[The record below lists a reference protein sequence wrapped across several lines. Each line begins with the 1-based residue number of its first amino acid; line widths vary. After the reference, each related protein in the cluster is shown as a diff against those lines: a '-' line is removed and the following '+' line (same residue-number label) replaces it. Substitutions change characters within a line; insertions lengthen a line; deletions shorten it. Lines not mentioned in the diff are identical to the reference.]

1 MSTPPSQHFREFS
14 QLPSDPVG
22 ADVFFL
28 NPGAFVF
35 NSMPPYRL
43 DASDIHWHAS
53 RPFFPVLQEE
63 RAVGD
68 YQIDYPRLAVPS
80 PPSRF
85 QRISR
90 DYAVDLLD
98 RAVPVFRTFSRA
110 YPHLPH
116 TPLQEGLVRA
126 LVLFVQRVSSRFP
139 DAVSEGWRYI
149 YMGHPFEHWA
159 ERERMPPFFRFPWTT
174 EFSASHPL
182 VPFQLSELN
191 HNSLLNIRSPALEC
205 LLEILASPP
214 RLLSSAE
221 QDRTAQ
227 VLNRGIPCLL
237 QLARELRE
245 RRVSPDFA
253 HGVFNSTRSL
263 IQGFPEGRRNRAW
276 TLALPAYNEDFRV
289 PAGLHL
295 SQWTTR
301 SSKSYTF
308 PLWNSDAAGTPDPL
322 LDCWDQYQLAR
333 PSPASPPPRSSAD
346 PISPP
351 ARTEGFSPLYIP
363 STPISSPPF
372 MLSPVS
378 PSTMETSALLRDDTL
393 TEDQKLDALRSRVA
407 SRTPGPSADAGG
419 ESTLLSQTLEESHED
434 APMLLAEDTPPAT
447 RAAPSPPRSSA
458 VVRKIASFRDANN
471 PLANLVAYGPG
482 ERRSSR
488 PKRNLL
494 NTSFDPCLMF
504 NKREFYRWEEVVT
517 EASALTIIPGE
528 TLLLLHHELMHK
540 FPFFFPKKGPV
551 MEVVIIFFLSSV

>member
-35 NSMPPYRL
+35 SSMPPYRL

-68 YQIDYPRLAVPS
+68 YQMSEEERNSLYFLRHPAIIRVLPFLRRPR
-80 PPSRF
+80 RF

-276 TLALPAYNEDFRV
+276 TLALPAYNEDFSQSV
-289 PAGLHL
+289 FPAGLHL

-308 PLWNSDAAGTPDPL
+308 PLVEFGCGGDTRSPSGLLGPIPTGAPFTSEPTTTIFRGSDFAARTHRGIFPFVYSINSNFFPTVHAVAGFSQHNGDL
-322 LDCWDQYQLAR
+322 RALAR
-333 PSPASPPPRSSAD
+333 RHSY
-346 PISPP
+346 
-351 ARTEGFSPLYIP
+351 G
-363 STPISSPPF
+363 
-372 MLSPVS
+372 
-378 PSTMETSALLRDDTL
+378 
-393 TEDQKLDALRSRVA
+393 
-407 SRTPGPSADAGG
+407 GPEIGR
-419 ESTLLSQTLEESHED
+419 
-434 APMLLAEDTPPAT
+434 AP
-447 RAAPSPPRSSA
+447 
-458 VVRKIASFRDANN
+458 
-471 PLANLVAYGPG
+471 
-482 ERRSSR
+482 
-488 PKRNLL
+488 
-494 NTSFDPCLMF
+494 
-504 NKREFYRWEEVVT
+504 
-517 EASALTIIPGE
+517 
-528 TLLLLHHELMHK
+528 
-540 FPFFFPKKGPV
+540 
-551 MEVVIIFFLSSV
+551 

>member
-22 ADVFFL
+22 ADT
-28 NPGAFVF
+28 PATSTG
-35 NSMPPYRL
+35 MP
-43 DASDIHWHAS
+43 HAPS
-53 RPFFPVLQEE
+53 SLFTGRTSL
-63 RAVGD
+63 GD
-68 YQIDYPRLAVPS
+68 YQMSEEERNSLYFLRHPAIIRVLPFLRRPR
-80 PPSRF
+80 RF

-263 IQGFPEGRRNRAW
+263 IQGFPRVGATVLGLSLSPRIMKTSVFPRDFIFPNGPHDHQNR
-276 TLALPAYNEDFRV
+276 TP
-289 PAGLHL
+289 
-295 SQWTTR
+295 
-301 SSKSYTF
+301 F

-488 PKRNLL
+488 PKTKPPAV
-494 NTSFDPCLMF
+494 NTS
-504 NKREFYRWEEVVT
+504 
-517 EASALTIIPGE
+517 
-528 TLLLLHHELMHK
+528 
-540 FPFFFPKKGPV
+540 
-551 MEVVIIFFLSSV
+551 SSKNDSPLGL

>member
-68 YQIDYPRLAVPS
+68 YQMSEEERNSLYFLRHPAIIRVLPFLRRPR
-80 PPSRF
+80 RF

-126 LVLFVQRVSSRFP
+126 LVLFVQRVHLASRTPCQKDGATSTWAIPLSIGLSANACRPSS
-139 DAVSEGWRYI
+139 VSRGQRN
-149 YMGHPFEHWA
+149 
-159 ERERMPPFFRFPWTT
+159 
-174 EFSASHPL
+174 SAL
-182 VPFQLSELN
+182 RTLS
-191 HNSLLNIRSPALEC
+191 
-205 LLEILASPP
+205 LEILASPP

-276 TLALPAYNEDFRV
+276 TLALPAYNEDFSKRV
-289 PAGLHL
+289 PAGTSSFPMDHTIIKIVHL
-295 SQWTTR
+295 SFVEFGCGGDTR
-301 SSKSYTF
+301 SPSGLLGPIPTGAPFTSEPTTTIF
-308 PLWNSDAAGTPDPL
+308 RGSDFA
-322 LDCWDQYQLAR
+322 
-333 PSPASPPPRSSAD
+333 
-346 PISPP
+346 
-351 ARTEGFSPLYIP
+351 ARTHRGIFPFVYSIN
-363 STPISSPPF
+363 SISSPPF
-372 MLSPVS
+372 MLSAGFSQHNGDLRALARRHSYGGPEIGTRSVR
-378 PSTMETSALLRDDTL
+378 ALL
-393 TEDQKLDALRSRVA
+393 

-434 APMLLAEDTPPAT
+434 ALCFLRRTHRLQLGQPLHPLVLRPWLE
-447 RAAPSPPRSSA
+447 
-458 VVRKIASFRDANN
+458 KIASFRDAN
-471 PLANLVAYGPG
+471 
-482 ERRSSR
+482 
-488 PKRNLL
+488 
-494 NTSFDPCLMF
+494 
-504 NKREFYRWEEVVT
+504 
-517 EASALTIIPGE
+517 
-528 TLLLLHHELMHK
+528 
-540 FPFFFPKKGPV
+540 
-551 MEVVIIFFLSSV
+551 